1 MKMRIDSIVLFLA
14 LLVCIAPACRKNH
27 DETPP
32 VAVIS
37 GIDINH
43 GPFNTTVTISGSHFG
58 TAPAAVQVAFN
69 DKPAAAIVSVAD
81 DKIKATVPERAGTG
95 IVKVTINGQV
105 VEGPVFMYEY
115 TATVSNFAGTG
126 VGGATN
132 GHLAL
137 ATFDS
142 PTGIIT
148 DAAGNILI
156 ADLANNKIRKITVA
170 TGQVS
175 TFAGSTYG
183 YTDGAAAT
191 AKFGNLVGICVD
203 AAGNVYVG
211 DLSNNCI
218 RKITPGGTVSTLAG
232 TTTAGSANGNGA
244 TARFSWPSMLVM
256 GKDNH
261 IYVADRNNVR
271 IRKVSLTGDV
281 TTFAGG
287 PVAGTAD
294 GTGANAQFNGPAGIA
309 TDAAGNLYVSDINS
323 NNIRKITTAAAV
335 TTMAGLNPAGFV
347 NGTGSAAKF
356 NWPYGMAVDADNNV
370 YVADASNHCIRKI
383 TPGGVVSTLAGSGAA
398 GYANGVGTAAT
409 FNNPSGVAIDAAGNL
424 LVADQ
429 GNNRI
434 RIIAIN

>member
-1 MKMRIDSIVLFLA
+1 VKKTIDHIILFLA
-14 LLVCIAPACRKNH
+14 VTVCITPACRKNR
-27 DETPP
+27 EAAPP
-32 VAVIS
+32 VVTIT
-37 GIDINH
+37 GIDVNH

-58 TAPAAVQVAFN
+58 HAPAAVAVAFN
-69 DKPAAAIVSVAD
+69 EKPAAAIISVAD

-95 IVKVTINGQV
+95 IVKVTINGQA
-105 VEGPVFMYEY
+105 VEGPVFTYEW

-126 VGGATN
+126 AAGSTN
-132 GHLAL
+132 GAITA

-142 PTGIIT
+142 PTGIAT

-156 ADLANNKIRKITVA
+156 ADLANNKIRKITIA

-175 TFAGSTYG
+175 TLAGSTYG
-183 YTDGAAAT
+183 YMDGAGAT
-191 AKFGNLVGICVD
+191 ARFGNVVGICVD
-203 AAGNVYVG
+203 GNGNTYVG
-211 DLSNNCI
+211 DLTNNCI
-218 RKITPGGTVSTLAG
+218 RKITPAGTVSTLAG
-232 TTTAGSANGNGA
+232 TTTAGTANGNGA

-261 IYVADRNNVR
+261 IYVADRANVR
-271 IRKVSLTGDV
+271 IRKVSLSGEV

-294 GTGANAQFNGPAGIA
+294 GTGGNAQFNGPAGIA

-323 NNIRKITTAAAV
+323 NNIRKITT
-335 TTMAGLNPAGFV
+335 TLAGLNPAGFV
-347 NGTGSAAKF
+347 NGTGLAAKF
-356 NWPYGMAVDADNNV
+356 NWPYGMAVDANNNV

-383 TPGGVVSTLAGSGAA
+383 TPGGIVSTFAGSGAA
-398 GYANGVGTAAT
+398 GYTNGVGTAAA
-409 FNNPSGVAIDAAGNL
+409 FDGPSAVAFDAAGNL

-434 RIIAIN
+434 RVIAIN